1 MTFELQ
7 PSLRNQAV
15 RIEPLQA
22 GDFEALYAVAS
33 DPLIWEERG
42 RISAVAS
49 GAP

>member
-33 DPLIWEERG
+33 DPLIWEDTL
-42 RISAVAS
+42 STS
-49 GAP
+49 LLSP